1 MNYLIKSVRDTKKM
15 SIDLNP
21 KQKKRQISFSS
32 LVFKSNLININ
43 DNTINPYIK
52 IKNGNKKLFLS
63 KNCSTNKNED
73 FDIYEDKSTTNLT
86 SSRIN
91 NESSIINNYIK
102 RVNLDSSRNINQK
115 NNNNNLIYKKKN
127 NIKLNNNNKEM
138 IKRCRHKQVK
148 REIYTNNNNTKNNF
162 NNNINQINYNKK
174 RNSNNKTNEP
184 QNETKNKS
192 ITIPINKRIKDNFF
206 NNPKKIKTNFN
217 YKENKE
223 NIEINENIRE
233 DKYKRIK
240 SPENKKKNNSITK
253 YATFGRLFEK
263 RYYKINSK
271 NELNIINKNFI
282 KVKKKEKNEIY
293 FNENE
298 LNENKN
304 CETMIN
310 KVLYF
315 ETSSNGLLNQFNK
328 TNDDINNL
336 DSLNKNHSTKNIK
349 EKKESCSTVISSLN
363 NNEEKENIKNNIA
376 NIIKNNLNN
385 KINKKRSIIRKS
397 YNTLLFQKFKTDA
410 TLDTSNIQNKIKNL
424 NKPINKEGNLTI
436 NQDYYTSENNT
447 NSLTINRDFT
457 NRRKR
462 FKSLNLNMESKKYIN
477 HKKNLNLFYKIFECD
492 NFLKI
497 FFSFGVNDINLLNKM
512 SLVSKKIY
520 KKLKPLIYQKISELI
535 EKYNANNN
543 TKNKIKKNLMK
554 NNSSL
559 LKLSP
564 AILRKKYTD
573 LIFENNNEY
582 DIEIK
587 KDLTRTFPDNV
598 LFKYGNSYYN
608 KLYHILTAYSNFN
621 KNIGY
626 VQGLNFLAAHI
637 IYIFE
642 DETNEFI
649 FLDAMIHKFEFDKIL
664 DNNLNN
670 KFFVEKTEKI
680 NKYIINKIPK
690 LNIFLSEHKLN
701 IEFFITNWILTLF
714 SDSMETEYLLI
725 IWDYMIIFGWKF
737 FKFFILNVLI
747 LFEND
752 ILNSTQ
758 SNLTYIKKNI
768 LKNEKFK
775 NDFHKL
781 IKDTIQMISNEEIII

>member
-1 MNYLIKSVRDTKKM
+1 MNYLIKSVRNTKKL
-15 SIDLNP
+15 SIDFNQ

-32 LVFKSNLININ
+32 LVFKSNLMNIN
-43 DNTINPYIK
+43 ENTINPYLKDI
-52 IKNGNKKLFLS
+52 NGNKKLFLI
-63 KNCSTNKNED
+63 KNCSTNTNED
-73 FDIYEDKSTTNLT
+73 FDIYEDKSTSNLT
-86 SSRIN
+86 SSGFN
-91 NESSIINNYIK
+91 NESSIINNCIK
-102 RVNLDSSRNINQK
+102 KVNLDSSRNIN
-115 NNNNNLIYKKKN
+115 
-127 NIKLNNNNKEM
+127 NNKEM
-138 IKRCRHKQVK
+138 IKRCSHKQVK
-148 REIYTNNNNTKNNF
+148 REIYTNNNVKKNL
-162 NNNINQINYNKK
+162 NNINQVEYYKK
-174 RNSNNKTNEP
+174 IKAIRNSNIKTNEP
-184 QNETKNKS
+184 QIEHKNKS

-206 NNPKKIKTNFN
+206 NNPKKIKTNKETKETGKIFFNFN

-223 NIEINENIRE
+223 NIGMNDNIKK
-233 DKYKRIK
+233 DIYKRIK

-253 YATFGRLFEK
+253 YGTFGKIFEK
-263 RYYKINSK
+263 KYIKINSK
-271 NELNIINKNFI
+271 DNFI
-282 KVKKKEKNEIY
+282 KIKKKEKNEIY

-304 CETMIN
+304 SETMIN

-315 ETSSNGLLNQFNK
+315 ETSSNGLFNQFNK
-328 TNDDINNL
+328 TI
-336 DSLNKNHSTKNIK
+336 DSLNKIHSSKNLK

-363 NNEEKENIKNNIA
+363 NNEENVDIKNNIT

-397 YNTLLFQKFKTDA
+397 YNTLFLQKFKTDA
-410 TLDTSNIQNKIKNL
+410 ALDTSNVQNKINNL

-436 NQDYYTSENNT
+436 NQDYYTSESNT
-447 NSLTINRDFT
+447 NSLTINRDIM

-477 HKKNLNLFYKIFECD
+477 HKKNLNLFNKIFECD

-497 FFSFGVNDINLLNKM
+497 FFSFGEKDINILNKT
-512 SLVSKKIY
+512 SLISKTIYEKI
-520 KKLKPLIYQKISELI
+520 KPLIYQKISEKI
-535 EKYNANNN
+535 EKYNGNKN
-543 TKNKIKKNLMK
+543 TKNKIKNNLM
-554 NNSSL
+554 NSNSSL

-642 DETNEFI
+642 DEINEFI

-670 KFFVEKTEKI
+670 KFFVGKSEKI
-680 NKYIINKIPK
+680 NKYIINKLPK
-690 LNIFLSEHKLN
+690 LDKFLSERKLN
-701 IEFFITNWILTLF
+701 IEFFITSWILTLF
-714 SDSMETEYLLI
+714 SDSMETEFLLI

-737 FKFFILNVLI
+737 FELFILNVLV

-775 NDFHKL
+775 KDFNKL
-781 IKDTIQMISNEEIII
+781 KKDTVQMISNDEIIN